1 MGCRDPFSSV
11 SESKFM
17 TGPNSRYHAHFI
29 MPTSAMLK
37 KDEPPK
43 QRVGSEEEDTTKND
57 SVFVKLALLQSK
69 DVFGLDTLT
78 GWGSEDLDDMLN
90 ESPPRACQQR
100 SRSRHAFE
108 ESVP

>member
-1 MGCRDPFSSV
+1 
-11 SESKFM
+11 
-17 TGPNSRYHAHFI
+17 

-69 DVFGLDTLT
+69 DVFVSCNNYVTATFKVDLEIIKLRASFKIYLTLFKKLFT
-78 GWGSEDLDDMLN
+78 LKQFFKG
-90 ESPPRACQQR
+90 R
-100 SRSRHAFE
+100 F
-108 ESVP
+108 

>member
-1 MGCRDPFSSV
+1 
-11 SESKFM
+11 
-17 TGPNSRYHAHFI
+17 

-69 DVFGLDTLT
+69 DVFVSCNNHCYRYLNASFKIYLTLFKKLFT
-78 GWGSEDLDDMLN
+78 LKQFFKG
-90 ESPPRACQQR
+90 R
-100 SRSRHAFE
+100 F
-108 ESVP
+108 